1 MRATRPI
8 PRRSRLLQTL
18 FNLRREEVGP
28 VLIAALFFF
37 CVLTALMLLR
47 PARDALGM
55 ERGIESIR
63 WLFIGT
69 AVVTLAVNPLFGWLV
84 SRLQRLQFIGA
95 TYGFFVASLAG
106 FWALLMFA
114 PEAIGARSGQVFY
127 VWFSVFNLFVTM
139 VFWALLADRFT
150 SEQGKRFFALISVGG
165 TLGAIFGPWLTSQL
179 AGPLGTP
186 NLLLVAGGFLL
197 IALAAAWL
205 LVCVAPDRPGP
216 EAPDAAAGSASETE
230 PIGGSAWAGLR
241 AVFRSR
247 YLAGIAGYILLMTV
261 LATFIYFTRLQM
273 VAAVSAS
280 LDARAAIFGSI
291 DMWTQV
297 AVLVLQL
304 TLTGKLIQRFGLG
317 VALAILPVATAL
329 GFIGLAIYGSFVV
342 LILLDAANR
351 AVQRGI
357 TRPSREALFTVV
369 TREEKYKAKAFVDTF
384 MYRTG
389 DVIGAQTEGALGR
402 LGLAMGGLVSV
413 VVPLALVW
421 AALGIWLGRT
431 QAQRMAPPSAGATPA
446 ASDSAHDSLGK
457 PNRPRAASHDA
468 HLQPTVRTET

>member
-1 MRATRPI
+1 MTRTTPSTT
-8 PRRSRLLQTL
+8 RRPRLLQDVL
-18 FNLRREEVGP
+18 NLRRGEVGP

-55 ERGIESIR
+55 ARGIESIR

-69 AVVTLAVNPLFGWLV
+69 AVVTLAVNPVFGWLV
-84 SRLQRLQFIGA
+84 SRLRRLQFIGA
-95 TYGFFVASLAG
+95 TYGFFVVSLVG

-114 PEAIGARSGQVFY
+114 PDAVGERSGQVFF

-150 SEQGKRFFALISVGG
+150 SDQGKRFFALISIGG

-179 AGPLGTP
+179 AEPLGTP
-186 NLLLVAGGFLL
+186 SLLLVAGGFLL
-197 IALAAAWL
+197 LALVAAGL
-205 LVCVAPDRPGP
+205 LVRVMPDRAADATPAVVA
-216 EAPDAAAGSASETE
+216 EAER
-230 PIGGSAWAGLR
+230 IGGSAWAGLR
-241 AVFRSR
+241 AVVGSP
-247 YLAGIAGYILLMTV
+247 YLSGIAGYVLLMTV
-261 LATFIYFTRLQM
+261 MATLVYFTRLQM
-273 VAAVSAS
+273 VAGVADGT
-280 LDARAAIFGSI
+280 DARAALLGSI

-304 TLTGKLIQRFGLG
+304 TLTGRLIRRFGLG

-342 LILLDAANR
+342 LILLEATNR

-357 TRPSREALFTVV
+357 TRPAREALFTVAS
-369 TREEKYKAKAFVDTF
+369 REDKYKAKAFIDTF
-384 MYRTG
+384 IYRAG
-389 DVIGAQTEGALGR
+389 DVVGAQTEGLLGR

-413 VVPLALVW
+413 VLPLALVW
-421 AALGIWLGRT
+421 AALALWLGRA
-431 QAQRMAPPSAGATPA
+431 QAREAAAT
-446 ASDSAHDSLGK
+446 
-457 PNRPRAASHDA
+457 
-468 HLQPTVRTET
+468 